1 MGNVAELLTLQLAVP
16 ARALYR
22 QLVDGAWRD
31 FTAAEVAA
39 RAARWQ
45 AAFRREGF
53 RPGDRVGIGLRNG
66 VAWVAL
72 DLAALASRL
81 VVVPLYVDD
90 NADNQAYCLG
100 DSDARLVVVE
110 TSRMAN
116 ALVRAGVEAAR
127 ILCLRPDEGATQRAV
142 EDFLPL
148 DAAPFAVEPAD
159 AETLATICYTSGT
172 GGRPKGVML
181 SHGNVLANVAGC
193 RATRMGRTDDV
204 FLSFLPL
211 SHMFERTGGYYLPLA
226 LGAKVVHARGIAQ
239 LAEDFASQA
248 PTAVFGVPRVF
259 ERFAERIRAA
269 VAGSWWKR
277 ALLERCAA
285 SGSRVELGGASLL
298 DRALVPGLRALVAR
312 PILARFGGR
321 MRLAV
326 VGGAAMDPAI
336 ARLFIGLGLPV
347 LQGYGMTEAC
357 PVIAVNRLDD
367 NDPETV
373 GRPLENVEVRL
384 SAQGEIQARGP
395 SVMLGYWRNPEAT
408 TRALAPDGWLST
420 GDLGEWRDG
429 RLAIRGRL
437 KDVLVLSNGEKLP
450 PQDVELAILGDG
462 GFEQLMLVGEGRP
475 FLTLLA
481 VAKEA
486 DEKALVKRANECLK
500 AFPRY
505 VRVRRAIV
513 APEPWTVENGLLTP
527 TLKIRREQVLK
538 RFADEIDAVYAGGGG
553 GEQERA
559 G

>member
-1 MGNVAELLTLQLAVP
+1 MSNIADLLGMQLAAPQRV
-16 ARALYR
+16 LYR
-22 QLVDGAWRD
+22 QFVDGTWRD
-31 FTAAEVAA
+31 YSAGEVAG

-53 RPGDRVGIGLRNG
+53 RPGDRIAIALRNG

-72 DLAALASRL
+72 DLAALGARL
-81 VVVPLYVDD
+81 AVVPLYVDD
-90 NADNQAYCLG
+90 NADNQAYCIA
-100 DSDARLVVVE
+100 DSDARLVIVE
-110 TSRMAN
+110 TARMAG
-116 ALVRAGVEAAR
+116 ALVRAGVDGAR
-127 ILCLRPDEGATQRAV
+127 ILCLRPDESASQRAV
-142 EDFLPL
+142 EDILPR
-148 DAAPFAVEPAD
+148 DAAPFAVEAAD
-159 AETLATICYTSGT
+159 DRALATICYTSGT

-193 RATRMGRTDDV
+193 RATEMGRPDDV

-226 LGAKVVHARGIAQ
+226 LGAKVTFARGIAQ

-248 PTAVFGVPRVF
+248 PTAVFAVPRVF
-259 ERFAERIRAA
+259 EKFAERIRAA
-269 VAGSWWKR
+269 VGGSWWKR
-277 ALLERCAA
+277 ALLDRCAA
-285 SGSRVELGGASLL
+285 SGARVELGGPGAL
-298 DRALVPGLRALVAR
+298 DRLLLPLLRALVAR

-336 ARLFIGLGLPV
+336 ARLFIGLGLPI

-357 PVIAVNRLDD
+357 PVIAVNRLGG
-367 NDPETV
+367 NDPDTV
-373 GRPLENVEVRL
+373 GRPLDNVEVRL
-384 SAQGEIQARGP
+384 SAQGEIQVRGP

-408 TRALAPDGWLST
+408 ARALAPDGWLST

-450 PQDVELAILGDG
+450 PQDVELAILGDVA
-462 GFEQLMLVGEGRP
+462 FEQLMLVGEGRP
-475 FLTLLA
+475 FLTLVA
-481 VAKEA
+481 VSKEA
-486 DEKALVKRANECLK
+486 DEKALVKRANDRLK

-527 TLKIRREQVLK
+527 TLKIRREQVLR
-538 RFADEIDAVYAGGGG
+538 RFAGEIEKVYAGASDA
-553 GEQERA
+553 E
-559 G
+559 

>member
-1 MGNVAELLTLQLAVP
+1 MGNVADLLSVQLATP
-16 ARALYR
+16 GRALYR
-22 QLVDGAWRD
+22 QFADGAWRD

-45 AAFRREGF
+45 AAFRRESL
-53 RPGDRVGIGLRNG
+53 RPGDRVAIGLRNG

-90 NADNQAYCLG
+90 NADNQAYCLR

-110 TSRMAN
+110 TTRMAN
-116 ALVRAGVEAAR
+116 ALVRTGVDAAR
-127 ILCLRPDEGATQRAV
+127 ILCLRPDGGVTTRAV
-142 EDFLPL
+142 EAFLPSE
-148 DAAPFAVEPAD
+148 AVPFAVEPAD
-159 AETLATICYTSGT
+159 ADTLATLCYTSGT

-193 RATRMGRTDDV
+193 RATGMGRADDV

-226 LGAKVVHARGIAQ
+226 LGAGVAFARGIAQ
-239 LAEDFASQA
+239 LAEDFATQR
-248 PTAVFGVPRVF
+248 PTAIFAVPRVF
-259 ERFAERIRAA
+259 EKFAERIRAA
-269 VAGSWWKR
+269 VGAAGWKR
-277 ALLERCAA
+277 ALLERCATA
-285 SGSRVELGGASLL
+285 GGRAELGGAGVL
-298 DRALVPGLRALVAR
+298 DRLLAVTLRPLVAR

-321 MRLAV
+321 LRLAV

-336 ARLFIGLGLPV
+336 ARLFIGLGLPI

-357 PVIAVNRLDD
+357 PVISVNRLDD
-367 NDPETV
+367 NDPDTV
-373 GRPLENVEVRL
+373 GRPLENLEVRL
-384 SAQGEIQARGP
+384 SPQGEIQVRGP
-395 SVMLGYWRNPEAT
+395 SIMAGYWRNPEAT
-408 TRALAPDGWLST
+408 ARVLARDGWLST
-420 GDLGEWRDG
+420 GDLGEMRDG

-462 GFEQLMLVGEGRP
+462 AFEQLMLVGEGRP
-475 FLTLLA
+475 FLTLVA
-481 VAKEA
+481 VTKES
-486 DEKALVKRANECLK
+486 DEKQLVKRANDRLR

-505 VRVRRAIV
+505 ARVRRAI
-513 APEPWTVENGLLTP
+513 ATPEPWTVENGLLTP

-538 RFADEIDAVYAGGGG
+538 RFADEIEKVYAAGAP
-553 GEQERA
+553 GE
-559 G
+559 

>member
-1 MGNVAELLTLQLAVP
+1 MPNIADLLSAQLATP
-16 ARALYR
+16 ARVLYR
-22 QLVDGAWRD
+22 QFVDRAWRD
-31 FTAAEVAA
+31 YSAGEVAA

-53 RPGDRVGIGLRNG
+53 QAGDRIAIGLRNG
-66 VAWVAL
+66 LAWVAL
-72 DLAALASRL
+72 DLAALGARL

-90 NADNQAYCLG
+90 NADNQAYCIA

-110 TSRMAN
+110 TARMAG
-116 ALVRAGVEAAR
+116 ALVRAGVAVDR
-127 ILCLRPDEGATQRAV
+127 ILCLRPDEGAAHRAV
-142 EDFLPL
+142 DDFLPP
-148 DAAPFAVEPAD
+148 DAPRFAVEAVD
-159 AETLATICYTSGT
+159 DSALATICYTSGT

-181 SHGNVLANVAGC
+181 AHGNVLANVAGC
-193 RATRMGRTDDV
+193 QATGMGRPDDV

-226 LGAKVVHARGIAQ
+226 LGAKVTFARGIAQ

-248 PTAVFGVPRVF
+248 PTAVFAVPRVL
-259 ERFAERIRAA
+259 EKFAERIRAA
-269 VAGSWWKR
+269 VAGAGWKR
-277 ALLERCAA
+277 ALLDRCAA
-285 SGSRVELGGASLL
+285 SGARVALGGASLL
-298 DRALVPGLRALVAR
+298 DRLLLPLLRAFVAR

-321 MRLAV
+321 LRLAV

-336 ARLFIGLGLPV
+336 SRLFIGLGLPV
-347 LQGYGMTEAC
+347 LQGYGMTEAS
-357 PVIAVNRLDD
+357 PVIAVNRLGE
-367 NDPETV
+367 NDPESV
-373 GRPLENVEVRL
+373 GRPLDNVEVRL
-384 SAQGEIQARGP
+384 SAQGEIQVRGP

-408 TRALAPDGWLST
+408 ARALAPDGWLHT

-462 GFEQLMLVGEGRP
+462 TFEQLMLVGEGRP
-475 FLTLLA
+475 FLTLVA
-481 VAKEA
+481 VTKEA
-486 DEKALVKRANECLK
+486 DEKALVKRANERLK

-538 RFADEIDAVYAGGGG
+538 RFADAIERVYA
-553 GEQERA
+553 A
-559 G
+559 DAPDD

>member
-1 MGNVAELLTLQLAVP
+1 V
-16 ARALYR
+16 LYR
-22 QLVDGAWRD
+22 QFADGAWRD
-31 FTAAEVAA
+31 FTAGEVAE

-53 RPGDRVGIGLRNG
+53 EPGDRLAIGLRNG

-72 DLAALASRL
+72 DLAALGARL
-81 VVVPLYVDD
+81 AVVPLYVDD
-90 NADNQAYCLG
+90 NADNQAYCIA

-110 TSRMAN
+110 TARMAG
-116 ALVRAGVEAAR
+116 ALVRAGVAVDR
-127 ILCLRPDEGATQRAV
+127 ILCLRADEGAAHRAV
-142 EDFLPL
+142 EDFLPR
-148 DAAPFAVEPAD
+148 DAAPFAVATAD
-159 AETLATICYTSGT
+159 DRTLATICYTSGT
-172 GGRPKGVML
+172 GGKPKGVML

-193 RATRMGRTDDV
+193 RATGMGRPDDV

-226 LGAKVVHARGIAQ
+226 LGAKVTFARGIAQ

-248 PTAVFGVPRVF
+248 PTAVFAVPRVF
-259 ERFAERIRAA
+259 EKFAERIRAA
-269 VAGSWWKR
+269 VAGSGWKR
-277 ALLERCAA
+277 ALLARCAA
-285 SGSRVELGGASLL
+285 SGARVALGGASLL
-298 DRALVPGLRALVAR
+298 DRLLVPALRALVAR

-321 MRLAV
+321 LRLAV

-336 ARLFIGLGLPV
+336 SRLFIGLGLPV

-357 PVIAVNRLDD
+357 PVIAVNRLGE
-367 NDPETV
+367 NDPDSV
-373 GRPLENVEVRL
+373 GRPLDNVEVRL
-384 SAQGEIQARGP
+384 SAQGEIQVRGP

-408 TRALAPDGWLST
+408 ARALSPDGWLST
-420 GDLGEWRDG
+420 GDLGEVRDG

-462 GFEQLMLVGEGRP
+462 AFEQLMLVGEGRP
-475 FLTLLA
+475 FLTLVA

-486 DEKALVKRANECLK
+486 DEKALVKRANARLT

-538 RFADEIDAVYAGGGG
+538 RFAGEIERVYAG
-553 GEQERA
+553 EA
-559 G
+559 GAE

>member
-1 MGNVAELLTLQLAVP
+1 MPNIADLLAAQLASP
-16 ARALYR
+16 ARVLYR
-22 QLVDGAWRD
+22 QFVDGAWRD

-72 DLAALASRL
+72 DLAALAARL
-81 VVVPLYVDD
+81 VVVPPYVDD
-90 NADNQAYCLG
+90 NADNQAYCLS

-110 TSRMAN
+110 TSRMAS
-116 ALVRAGVEAAR
+116 ALVRAGVDAAR
-127 ILCLRPDEGATQRAV
+127 ILCLRPDEGAPERTV
-142 EDFLPL
+142 EDFLPAG
-148 DAAPFAVEPAD
+148 AAPVTVTPAEAD
-159 AETLATICYTSGT
+159 TIATICYTSGT

-193 RATRMGRTDDV
+193 RATGMARADDV

-239 LAEDFASQA
+239 LAEDFAAQA
-248 PTAVFGVPRVF
+248 PSAVFAVPRVF

-269 VAGSWWKR
+269 VAGSRWKR
-277 ALLERCAA
+277 AALERCAA
-285 SGSRVELGGASLL
+285 SGARVALGGANLL
-298 DRALVPGLRALVAR
+298 DRLFVPGLRALVAR

-336 ARLFIGLGLPV
+336 AQLFIGLGLPV

-357 PVIAVNRLDD
+357 PVIAVNRLED

-420 GDLGEWRDG
+420 GDLGEWRDA

-481 VAKEA
+481 VTKEA
-486 DEKALVKRANECLK
+486 DEKALVKRANDRLK

-538 RFADEIDAVYAGGGG
+538 RFAPEIEAVYAGG
-553 GEQERA
+553 A
-559 G
+559 TAD